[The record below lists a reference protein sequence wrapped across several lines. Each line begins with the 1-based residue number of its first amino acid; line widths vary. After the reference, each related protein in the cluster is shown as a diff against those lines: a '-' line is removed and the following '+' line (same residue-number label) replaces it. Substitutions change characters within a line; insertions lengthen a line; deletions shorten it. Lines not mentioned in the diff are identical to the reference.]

1 MSKSNKE
8 KDNHKDNEKTE
19 GAFEIMDE
27 LMSQL
32 NSTKKMFLALI
43 LTIVV
48 LPAIAMLIVVATLD
62 FPFEGDFEGRDFR
75 EERFGPRQ
83 GGLQSIPGLIIFVA
97 TIVWLGIAIRKWFVI
112 SKWSKKYKQ
121 FKQRQAEIERQFD
134 DEENKNH

>member
-1 MSKSNKE
+1 MSKPNKE
-8 KDNHKDNEKTE
+8 DQHKENEKPE
-19 GAFEIMDE
+19 GAFEIMDG

-48 LPAIAMLIVVATLD
+48 LPAIAMLIVVATFD
-62 FPFEGDFEGRDFR
+62 PPFDDFEMR
-75 EERFGPRQ
+75 ESQRGPFGP
-83 GGLQSIPGLIIFVA
+83 GDGPPFLPGLIIFVA

-121 FKQRQAEIERQFD
+121 FKQRQAEIEKQL
-134 DEENKNH
+134 DEEEERDQ

>member
-8 KDNHKDNEKTE
+8 DNPKDSEKPE

-43 LTIVV
+43 LTIIV
-48 LPAIAMLIVVATLD
+48 LPAIAMLIVVATFD
-62 FPFEGDFEGRDFR
+62 PPFDDFEMR
-75 EERFGPRQ
+75 ESHRGPSGI
-83 GGLQSIPGLIIFVA
+83 GGGPPFLPGLVIFVA
-97 TIVWLGIAIRKWFVI
+97 ATVWLGIAIRKWFVI

-121 FKQRQAEIERQFD
+121 FKQRQAEIERKL
-134 DEENKNH
+134 DEEEERDQ